1 MYLTSQGTSQIKLYK
16 ELDLKSLKLRR
27 KLRRLCTFY
36 KIKSIVLPSYLFSL
50 IPNTEH
56 SYQTRTMDNVTKY
69 QCGTETFKSSLF
81 PWTITEWNV
90 LDLQSR
96 NLSYTAF
103 RKHFIDE
110 FRPFPNSEYNICNP
124 IGIVD

>member
-1 MYLTSQGTSQIKLYK
+1 
-16 ELDLKSLKLRR
+16 
-27 KLRRLCTFY
+27 
-36 KIKSIVLPSYLFSL
+36 
-50 IPNTEH
+50 
-56 SYQTRTMDNVTKY
+56 MDNVTKY

-81 PWTITEWNV
+81 PWTITEWNA